1 MTPFAVIVAS
11 LAGYV
16 VLLLG
21 VGRLAARRP
30 SNALF
35 FTARREAAWYTVWPA
50 MITAAMSGI
59 TLLSVPGSVA
69 EDGFSYLQMV
79 AGFTVGQLLVAFWL
93 VPLFYRLRLTSLY
106 EYLAQRFGPRSQR
119 TGAWFFFL
127 SKLAA
132 SALKLYI
139 VAAALQ
145 VLLFE
150 PLGVPFWANAL
161 LCAVIVWGYTLR
173 GGVRSVLLTDWLKTL
188 LILASV
194 GVTIAALMQAMDW
207 SLWEGWQV
215 VRESPMSQLF
225 FFDDPA
231 SDRYFW
237 KMFLAG
243 VVLLVAMTG
252 LDQDMMQRNLSCRS
266 VGDAQRTILLTAL
279 CQAVLIALMLVLGVL
294 LYAYAEARDLPLPAR
309 SDHLFPM
316 VALDEGLPRVVAV
329 LLVAGFAAAG
339 FSSIGASL
347 TALTT
352 SVSVDIMRGK
362 SLSEKDLSRLRM
374 GVHTALALLLFG
386 CVLPIGYG
394 ANESAINLIYRLA
407 GYTYGPIL
415 GLFLFGLWSRW
426 QVRDGWV
433 WLPAVAGPLMTLL
446 LQVVARRLWQV
457 EIGFEL
463 LLYNALFVMAGLWLL
478 RCRKATA

>member
-1 MTPFAVIVAS
+1 MTSFAVIVAS

-79 AGFTVGQLLVAFWL
+79 AGFTVGQLLLAFWL
-93 VPLFYRLRLTSLY
+93 LPLFYRLRLTSLY
-106 EYLAQRFGPRSQR
+106 EYLYQRFGLGSQR
-119 TGAWFFFL
+119 TGAWFFVL
-127 SKLAA
+127 SKVAA

-139 VAAALQ
+139 VSTTLQ
-145 VLLFE
+145 LLLFE
-150 PLGVPFWANAL
+150 RLGVPFWGNVL
-161 LCAVIVWGYTLR
+161 LCTVVVWGYTLR

-188 LILASV
+188 LILASA
-194 GVTIAALMQAMDW
+194 GVSIVALMQALGW
-207 SLWEGWQV
+207 SLGEGWLAIRQ
-215 VRESPMSQLF
+215 SPMSQLF
-225 FFDDPA
+225 FFEDA
-231 SDRYFW
+231 TSDRYFW

-243 VVLLVAMTG
+243 VVLLLAMTG

-266 VGDAQRTILLTAL
+266 LRDAQRTILLTAL
-279 CQAVLIALMLVLGVL
+279 CQAVLIALMLVLGLL
-294 LYAYAEARDLPLPAR
+294 LYAYAERFGVELPER
-309 SDHLFPM
+309 SDNLFAR
-316 VALDEGLPRVVAV
+316 VALDAAMPLVVGV
-329 LLVAGFAAAG
+329 LFVVGFAAAG
-339 FSSIGASL
+339 FSSVGASL

-352 SVSVDIMRGK
+352 SFSVDIMQGK
-362 SLSEKDLSRLRM
+362 GLEESRLSHLRI
-374 GVHTALALLLFG
+374 GVHTALALLLFVV
-386 CVLPIGYG
+386 VLPIGYW
-394 ANESAINLIYRLA
+394 ADESAINLIYRIA

-415 GLFLFGLWSRW
+415 GMFLFGLWSRW
-426 QVRDGWV
+426 QVRDRWV
-433 WLPAVAGPLMTLL
+433 WLPAVVAPLLAAL
-446 LQVVARRLWQV
+446 LQYVAKSCWQV

-463 LLYNALFVMAGLWLL
+463 LLYNALFVMVGMWLL
-478 RCRKATA
+478 RQRKATA